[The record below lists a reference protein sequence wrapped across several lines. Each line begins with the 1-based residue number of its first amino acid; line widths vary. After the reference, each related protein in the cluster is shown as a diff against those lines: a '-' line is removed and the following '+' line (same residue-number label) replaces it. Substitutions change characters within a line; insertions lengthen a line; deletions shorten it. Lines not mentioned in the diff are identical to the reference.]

1 MAEKKL
7 VTGMPTSLSYLL
19 QIWNHC
25 VLAKQAHTPVP
36 KMREGGESKEDTR
49 ECFFSDI
56 TGPENI
62 KTPHG
67 ELYIINFID
76 DYSPKAWIY
85 MIKRKSEA
93 YELFKDWR
101 ALVEREM
108 GQRIKIFQT
117 DNGGE
122 YSSKEFEAYL
132 QKQGIQHQ
140 VLW

>member
-1 MAEKKL
+1 M
-7 VTGMPTSLSYLL
+7 
-19 QIWNHC
+19 
-25 VLAKQAHTPVP
+25 
-36 KMREGGESKEDTR
+36 
-49 ECFFSDI
+49 FFSDI
-56 TGPENI
+56 TGPENV

-93 YELFKDWR
+93 YKLFKDWR

-132 QKQGIQHQ
+132 QKQGI
-140 VLW
+140 